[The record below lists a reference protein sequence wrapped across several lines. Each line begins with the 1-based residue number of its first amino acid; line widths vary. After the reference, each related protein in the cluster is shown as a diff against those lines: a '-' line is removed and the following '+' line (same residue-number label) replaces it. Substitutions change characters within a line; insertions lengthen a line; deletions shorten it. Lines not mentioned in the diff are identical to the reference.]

1 MDSPTQK
8 QDVGLTDKPKS
19 RPRTRLSPQKRRE
32 QLMEIAMEVFACR
45 GIGRGGHADIAEIAN
60 VSVAT
65 VFNYFPTR
73 EDLVDDVLQFVER
86 KYSNFLS
93 DSIDL
98 DRHARENLKCI
109 TGAII
114 KMVQEDCS
122 WMKVWF
128 EWSASTRSD
137 VWPLFLSSNQT
148 NLKLLQHMFKVAMER
163 DEICDEHDPNHIASL
178 FHGIL
183 YSLFIQ
189 GNRIEEAGELNTLAD
204 SYLNMLCIYKHE
216 QQ

>member
-1 MDSPTQK
+1 MDSSTQK
-8 QDVGLTDKPKS
+8 PEFGTPDKPKS

-32 QLMEIAMEVFACR
+32 QLMEISMEVFASR

-73 EDLVDDVLQFVER
+73 EDLVDDVLQFIEY

-93 DSIDL
+93 DCIDL
-98 DRHARENLKCI
+98 DRPIKENLNCI
-109 TGAII
+109 ANSII
-114 KMVQEDCS
+114 QLVKEDCS
-122 WMKVWF
+122 WLKVWF

-148 NLKLLQHMFKVAMER
+148 NLKLLENMFKAAIER
-163 DEICDEHDPNHIASL
+163 QEVCDEHEPRHIASL
-178 FHGIL
+178 FHGMM
-183 YSLFIQ
+183 YSLFLQ
-189 GNRIEEAGELNTLAD
+189 ANRAEEGECLDTLTD
-204 SYLNMLCIYKHE
+204 NYLRMLCIYK
-216 QQ
+216 